1 MPEKHDKDDF
11 CPTRQTL
18 LVRVKDKHDEKSWE
32 EFVFY
37 YEKFVYIICRK
48 FGLTHHDCEEMVQK
62 VMVKLWEKLPDFTYI
77 KGDRFRGW
85 IYTITSYTVKDFF
98 KMHTRS
104 ETRREK
110 AVDLPAWN
118 LESSSEDDIDSR
130 IEKEWKNYICNLA
143 LDNIKNKFSEKV
155 MDVFSKHQ
163 KGVSVKALSDEYGL
177 PTNTIY
183 IYIQRVTKKIREE
196 VKHLSSELD

>member
-1 MPEKHDKDDF
+1 MPKNAKQDDF
-11 CPTRQTL
+11 YPTRQTL

-32 EFVFY
+32 DFVFY
-37 YEKFVYIICRK
+37 YEKFIYIICRK
-48 FGLTHHDCEEMVQK
+48 FGLSHHDCEEIVQK
-62 VMVKLWEKLPDFTYI
+62 VLLNLWEKLPEFEYNS
-77 KGDRFRGW
+77 GSRFRGW
-85 IYTITSYTVKDFF
+85 IYQITSFKVKDFY
-98 KMHTRS
+98 RS
-104 ETRREK
+104 KYRAEARREK
-110 AVDLPAWN
+110 AVDLPTWN
-118 LESSSEDDIDSR
+118 LESSSKDDINSR